1 MTNEELARRIQGGET
16 ERYGEL
22 WAQVQGL
29 IAKRV
34 FSFMARAGG
43 LCARYGVTEE
53 DLMQAGFLALVDGVA
68 AYDPTEE
75 YKLTTYLS
83 LHLKNQFAAA
93 LGGGRRRNA
102 LSPADPLNESAS
114 LEMPAGDGEDG
125 LTLMDQ
131 IPDETGETGFLEAEE
146 RVFQVELRAALETE
160 ICRSCTPEQAEVI
173 RCRFF
178 DGETLRCMAGRM
190 GIPYEKIH
198 ARQEQGL
205 NRLRSRSRHR
215 LMPFLYP
222 EYYAYSGNSLTAFRN
237 SGASGVER
245 AVERAEEK
253 REKLSQQ

>member
-1 MTNEELARRIQGGET
+1 MTNEELAQRIQGGAT

-22 WAQVQGL
+22 WTQVKGL
-29 IAKRV
+29 IAKWV

-43 LCARYGVTEE
+43 LCARHGVTEE

-83 LHLKNQFAAA
+83 LHLKKQFAAA
-93 LGGGRRRNA
+93 LGGGRRRNT

-125 LTLMDQ
+125 LTLLDQ
-131 IPDETGETGFLEAEE
+131 IPDETGETGFLEVEE
-146 RVFQVELRAALETE
+146 RVFQAQLRAALEVE
-160 ICRSCTPEQAEVI
+160 ICRTCTSEQAEVI
-173 RCRFF
+173 RRRYFE
-178 DGETLRCMAGRM
+178 GETLRRMAGRM
-190 GIPYEKIH
+190 GVPYEKV
-198 ARQEQGL
+198 RMWQERGL

-215 LMPFLYP
+215 LMPFFYP

-237 SGASGVER
+237 FGASGVER

-253 REKLSQQ
+253 RERIGV